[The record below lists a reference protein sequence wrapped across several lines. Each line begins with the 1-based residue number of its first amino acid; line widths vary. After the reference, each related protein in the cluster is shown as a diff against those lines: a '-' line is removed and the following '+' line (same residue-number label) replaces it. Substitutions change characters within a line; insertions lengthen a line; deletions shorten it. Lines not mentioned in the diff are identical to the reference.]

1 MNSTENVL
9 LSKPVNSNLEIIDKD
24 GGLEIVI
31 PAKGI
36 KGKGLISIIVIT
48 VWLFTMLVWSIILFM
63 MNPLYVLYSVPFWAI
78 GFITLYK
85 SLNVL
90 RLEQRIII
98 KNGLISLKLK
108 RGIKYDVKD
117 FPSGVVIQLVE
128 GSYYSYSGLN
138 RRGQYP
144 AIIQNGE
151 AFSFA
156 ERVNAKEKA
165 WLISLINYHLSQ
177 TI

>member
-1 MNSTENVL
+1 MNSTENIL
-9 LSKPVNSNLEIIDKD
+9 LSKPADSTLEVLDKD

-36 KGKGLISIIVIT
+36 KGKGLVSIVVIS
-48 VWLFTMLVWSIILFM
+48 VWLFTMLVWAIILFM
-63 MNPLYVLYSVPFWAI
+63 MKPLYVLYSVPFWAI

-98 KNGLISLKLK
+98 RNGLISLKLI

-117 FPSGVVIQLVE
+117 FPADVIIQLVE

-144 AIIQNGE
+144 AIIHNGE

-156 ERVNAKEKA
+156 ERVSAKEKA
-165 WLISLINYHLSQ
+165 WLISLINNHLSQ